1 MTKNE
6 LLKKINFGKL
16 SGAKAKISKDL
27 NISQA
32 AITNWFSGK
41 NYPTEE
47 NLKQISKLYK
57 IDIEV
62 LRHLFYDDNGNN
74 FFANTGNIADN
85 KSQITVNESGSN
97 YEITIIKKDIE
108 LLKKEVEILKLKI
121 NK

>member
-47 NLKQISKLYK
+47 NLKQLSKLYK
-57 IDIEV
+57 VDIEI

-74 FFANTGNIADN
+74 FFANSGNIADN
-85 KSQITVNESGSN
+85 KSQITVNETSSN
-97 YEITIIKKDIE
+97 YEIAMLQKDMEIV
-108 LLKKEVEILKLKI
+108 KKEIEIIKLKI